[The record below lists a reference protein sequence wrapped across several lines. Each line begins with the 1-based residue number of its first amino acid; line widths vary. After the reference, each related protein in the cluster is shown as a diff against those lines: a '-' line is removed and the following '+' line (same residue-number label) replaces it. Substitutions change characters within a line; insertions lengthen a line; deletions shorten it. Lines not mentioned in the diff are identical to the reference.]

1 MYVLEIECA
10 SFLFIEVKFMSFT
23 CGNFNSEKNRCN
35 KLKSKCLPGKKGCVL
50 EGIVNMYDISLDDK
64 RNEKKKY

>member
-1 MYVLEIECA
+1 
-10 SFLFIEVKFMSFT
+10 MSFT